1 MPLLAALHE
10 RFVRE
15 RPFEGLGIAA
25 CLHITAE
32 TAMLVRLLRAGG
44 AAVSLAASN
53 PLSTQDDIAAAL
65 AVRYEVAVFARA
77 GVDRRGYY
85 RHIELALNEPPQGP
99 DLVIDDGGDLV
110 NTLHTRAAAL
120 LPGVRGGCESTT
132 TGVIRLRRMA
142 AEGALAFPV
151 IAANDTATKR
161 MVDNT
166 CGTGQSAI
174 DGILRATNTLLAGK
188 TVVVAGFGAS
198 GRGVAERARGF
209 GAQVIVTE
217 VDPVRALD
225 ASLRGFRVLP
235 MAQAA
240 PLGEVFVTATGSV
253 DVIHADHLA
262 VMRDGAILAN
272 AGHFDV
278 EIDVR
283 ALTKLAVSVHRDV
296 RPHVDAY
303 ELGDGRT
310 LLLLAEGR
318 VVNLVA
324 AEGHPAEV
332 MDLAFGI
339 EALALAW
346 LARTVLAG
354 HKDKL
359 PAGVHEVPA
368 DIDAEA
374 ASLVL
379 ATTGTSIDALTPAQ
393 LSYLASWRI
402 GSLSRGSGQARLSG
416 LRRDGDGCGAW
427 GRRPGQDHP
436 SDQPDRVDE
445 VPPPGGRRQREHH
458 REPERETPGHGPP
471 VGRRPDDERDGEAE
485 PGRDQQADRDPVARH
500 SGHGQQVPGQR
511 AGRRRLVAG
520 QAQREEHGVLQ
531 ERVRVQQ
538 RRRRQRHGQRAGHQD
553 REPDEAPGGP
563 GAIPGGHRRGEHRDR
578 GPGGRLHRA
587 RDPEGHGRAEQP
599 RRAGDQRQGKEHQRD
614 DRRVGDADRQR
625 ERDHRGRGEEDGG
638 QGGVVPARVAAPVR
652 RRDRERRPD
661 QRDGYGGEPQPGIG
675 EQAGRA
681 QRPRQAE
688 HRHDRQVRVVGQPGV
703 QLSLRQVRGAVLQQ
717 QHRRPRDD
725 LHLRRGR
732 HPGDEPGHGRGQRP
746 GQGDQHRPDD
756 RHVLVPGQPDEE
768 GRHSVADRCPDGPG
782 AVGVTSVDRQR
793 GGVDGECP
801 VRGQEPVPAQP
812 VPVG

>member
-1 MPLLAALHE
+1 MPLLAALME
-10 RFVRE
+10 RFGRE
-15 RPFEGLGIAA
+15 RPFDGLGIAA

-65 AVRYEVAVFARA
+65 AVRYGIAVFARA

-85 RHIELALNEPPQGP
+85 RHIELALAEPSAGP
-99 DLVIDDGGDLV
+99 GNPNLVIDDGGDLV

-120 LPGVRGGCESTT
+120 LPSVLGGCESTT

-209 GAQVIVTE
+209 GAQVVVAE

-253 DVIHADHLA
+253 DVIAAEHLA

-283 ALTKLAVSVHRDV
+283 ALAGLAVAVHREV

-303 ELGDGRT
+303 DLGDGRT

-324 AEGHPAEV
+324 AEGHPPEV

-346 LARTVLAG
+346 LAGNT
-354 HKDKL
+354 DKL

-374 ASLVL
+374 AGLML
-379 ATTGTSIDALTPAQ
+379 ATTGTSIDTLTSAQ
-393 LSYLASWRI
+393 LSYRESWRI
-402 GSLSRGSGQARLSG
+402 GS
-416 LRRDGDGCGAW
+416 
-427 GRRPGQDHP
+427 
-436 SDQPDRVDE
+436 
-445 VPPPGGRRQREHH
+445 
-458 REPERETPGHGPP
+458 
-471 VGRRPDDERDGEAE
+471 
-485 PGRDQQADRDPVARH
+485 
-500 SGHGQQVPGQR
+500 
-511 AGRRRLVAG
+511 
-520 QAQREEHGVLQ
+520 
-531 ERVRVQQ
+531 
-538 RRRRQRHGQRAGHQD
+538 
-553 REPDEAPGGP
+553 
-563 GAIPGGHRRGEHRDR
+563 
-578 GPGGRLHRA
+578 
-587 RDPEGHGRAEQP
+587 
-599 RRAGDQRQGKEHQRD
+599 
-614 DRRVGDADRQR
+614 
-625 ERDHRGRGEEDGG
+625 
-638 QGGVVPARVAAPVR
+638 
-652 RRDRERRPD
+652 
-661 QRDGYGGEPQPGIG
+661 
-675 EQAGRA
+675 
-681 QRPRQAE
+681 
-688 HRHDRQVRVVGQPGV
+688 
-703 QLSLRQVRGAVLQQ
+703 
-717 QHRRPRDD
+717 
-725 LHLRRGR
+725 
-732 HPGDEPGHGRGQRP
+732 
-746 GQGDQHRPDD
+746 
-756 RHVLVPGQPDEE
+756 
-768 GRHSVADRCPDGPG
+768 
-782 AVGVTSVDRQR
+782 
-793 GGVDGECP
+793 
-801 VRGQEPVPAQP
+801 
-812 VPVG
+812 